1 MAIQITTEQVK
12 DQAIDN
18 AKISNS
24 AAIAVSKLAASTISG
39 ITLGSNLASLT
50 GGNGISMTGFNGSA
64 AINDLTIDLDG
75 ATLALGA
82 SGVKIA
88 DGGVTN
94 TQISGSAAIA
104 DSKLGTIAASNKVS
118 GSAVQLS
125 TNTALEDS
133 SGLRLKA
140 ATAGDGLAISA
151 SQVMSVTVDDLSLIH
166 I

>member
-64 AINDLTIDLDG
+64 AIN
-75 ATLALGA
+75 
-82 SGVKIA
+82 
-88 DGGVTN
+88 
-94 TQISGSAAIA
+94 
-104 DSKLGTIAASNKVS
+104 
-118 GSAVQLS
+118 
-125 TNTALEDS
+125 
-133 SGLRLKA
+133 
-140 ATAGDGLAISA
+140 
-151 SQVMSVTVDDLSLIH
+151 LSLIH